1 MEAHPPERLLWLEA
15 IFSVPVV
22 TDACILL
29 TIYNIQIEITDSHAY
44 HPLGCEVRN
53 GGISLNGSEHW
64 EPRGHF
70 LHKVFSCV
78 LLERN
83 RGQSVCNE

>member
-1 MEAHPPERLLWLEA
+1 MVAHPPERLLWLEA
-15 IFSVPVV
+15 ILSVPVV

-29 TIYNIQIEITDSHAY
+29 TIYNMQIEINDSHAY

-53 GGISLNGSEHW
+53 GGISLNGSERW
-64 EPRGHF
+64 EPGGHF

-83 RGQSVCNE
+83 RDQSASNE